1 MPQDLSPPAPP
12 QAAPAATHASLSSP
26 PQPVTSEPLA
36 GPWGRAPDPT
46 PAVCGF
52 CRRRV
57 CWVQVS
63 HRSVSFGTRGLVS
76 RTALATR
83 PAGRCGKHWSEG
95 ADVLALGNWFQKR
108 NPQGGAA
115 PGGQRSVMSLPSRS
129 QRWLLG
135 PRSLCECWSRAGAE
149 RGCLRP
155 EAGLFRATQE
165 PWRWPCPASPLEG
178 RARSP
183 SLFLGCT
190 ASGSRTPGGL
200 LRRW

>member
-1 MPQDLSPPAPP
+1 MTFSRHGRRCSRMLSGFLSPSRVDPGQPGAQDLSPPAPP

-36 GPWGRAPDPT
+36 GPWGRAPDPM

-52 CRRRV
+52 CRRHV

-115 PGGQRSVMSLPSRS
+115 PGGQRSVMSPAITFPAVA
-129 QRWLLG
+129 
-135 PRSLCECWSRAGAE
+135 PRAPVSV
-149 RGCLRP
+149 
-155 EAGLFRATQE
+155 
-165 PWRWPCPASPLEG
+165 
-178 RARSP
+178 
-183 SLFLGCT
+183 
-190 ASGSRTPGGL
+190 
-200 LRRW
+200 